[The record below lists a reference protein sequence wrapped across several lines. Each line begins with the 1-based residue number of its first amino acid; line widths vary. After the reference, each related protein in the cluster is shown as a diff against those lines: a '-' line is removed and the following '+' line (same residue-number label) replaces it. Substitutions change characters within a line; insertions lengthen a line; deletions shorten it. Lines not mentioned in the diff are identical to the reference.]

1 VRSSAVNPRI
11 QCVRQG
17 PGSRPSFMINPNG
30 SALEPAD
37 GRIYPERAGLPAP
50 VHRPRAPKVT
60 ISRRIRLS
68 ADPPPTPTPR
78 RINADEWPSHHKKQP
93 VDMFLMR

>member
-1 VRSSAVNPRI
+1 VNPRI

-68 ADPPPTPTPR
+68 ADPPPTPPPGASMPISGH
-78 RINADEWPSHHKKQP
+78 RITRSGRWICFSWG
-93 VDMFLMR
+93 